1 MASSLREVTLDAF
14 QAGAAT
20 AAKALGYAGLA
31 SIILSDHLGP
41 EAIARLF
48 RLSVSKHAAQDLVVI
63 LSAGSIA
70 RYKAHPNGWDG
81 EIDVLDEATIRGRHV
96 VPIFGINMLLEID
109 RAKGRVTETIGG
121 KEPTYYNCE
130 SPSSKL

>member
-81 EIDVLDEATIRGRHV
+81 EVERKLAQEAIARQGNGLDFEKLSWRASALVKARWG
-96 VPIFGINMLLEID
+96 EIAQLTD
-109 RAKGRVTETIGG
+109 
-121 KEPTYYNCE
+121 
-130 SPSSKL
+130 SP